1 MAVVTTKA
9 IVLSALKY
17 GDTSLIVKCYTREEG
32 IKTYMVRGVLK
43 PKKKGITAAY
53 FQPLTQLK
61 IVANHNTK
69 NTLNSLKEV
78 QVYQPYKTIYNNI
91 VKQSVV
97 LFLSEVLTNAIQEEE
112 QNTTL
117 YEYLE
122 TALQWLDLHD
132 NVANFHLLFLLNLT
146 GFLGFYPD
154 LSDTKKN
161 GFDLLEG
168 VYSDNYANKN
178 VIYKNDFYQFKK
190 LLGINFDTIQEVS
203 FSKEERQVVLQIII
217 QYFKLH
223 LGNFRN
229 PKSLQVLEIVFS
241 G

>member
-17 GDTSLIVKCYTREEG
+17 GDTSLIVKCYTQEEG
-32 IKTYMVRGVLK
+32 IKTYLVRGVLK

-78 QVYQPYKTIYNNI
+78 QVYQPYRTVYSNI

-97 LFLSEVLTNAIQEEE
+97 LFLSEVLSNAIQEEE

-154 LSDTKKN
+154 LSGTKKN

-190 LLGINFDTIQEVS
+190 LLGINFDAIQEVS

-229 PKSLQVLEIVFS
+229 PKSLQVLETVFS
-241 G
+241 

>member
-17 GDTSLIVKCYTREEG
+17 GDTSLIVKCYTQEEG
-32 IKTYMVRGVLK
+32 IKTYMVRGILK

-97 LFLSEVLTNAIQEEE
+97 LFLSEVLSNAIQEEE

-117 YEYLE
+117 YEYIE

-190 LLGINFDTIQEVS
+190 LLGINFDAIQEVS

-229 PKSLQVLEIVFS
+229 PKSLQVLETVFS